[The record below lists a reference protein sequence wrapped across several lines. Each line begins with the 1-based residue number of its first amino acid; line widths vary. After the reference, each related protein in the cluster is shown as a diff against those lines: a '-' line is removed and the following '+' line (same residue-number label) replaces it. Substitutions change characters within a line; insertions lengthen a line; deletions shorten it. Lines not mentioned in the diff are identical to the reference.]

1 MRHRTVYVELHAR
14 SAFSFLRGASLP
26 EELAREAAR
35 LGLPAL
41 GLCDRDGLYG
51 IPRFHSAAREAGIR
65 ALVGAELSLDDGS
78 ILPVLVETREGY
90 RNLCR
95 LLTEAKLRSPK
106 GEAVI
111 RREELGDYAPGLL
124 VLTGDEEG
132 PLLRA
137 LVQGQSPGE
146 PAKRLLRLFGR
157 ERLFVELQR
166 NGLRGD
172 RFRNRTLLAV
182 ARELALPV
190 VATGGVLYANPE
202 GRPILDV
209 FRCLQARTD
218 LDAAGEL
225 LSPNDRRHL
234 RAPQEMEAL
243 FADLPEAIEATA
255 RIASRIAFSLED
267 LGYCFPRYAT
277 PTGESEEAF
286 LETVVWAGAQ
296 GRYGSLSPAVR
307 RQLRHELEVIR
318 KLGFAGYFLIVWDL
332 VRWCNHEGMLVQG
345 RGSAANSA
353 VCYSLGITSVDPVG
367 SRLLFERFLSEGRKG
382 WPDIDLDLPSGEA
395 RERVIQE
402 VYRRYGRRGAAM
414 TASVICFQGRS
425 AARDLGKVL
434 SLPKEL
440 MDRFSALFPGGDYP
454 HTLSWEEHGRQSG
467 LSLADPRQ
475 AAFLRLYP
483 RLLGLPRHLG
493 QHPGGMV
500 ISQGELDRIVPLEN
514 AAMPG
519 RSVLQWD
526 KDDCEELG
534 MVKIDLLG
542 LGMIAVLQ
550 EALARC
556 RTRGQPVDLSLLP
569 KDDPATFALL
579 QRVETIGVFQVES
592 RAQMSIL
599 PRLRPRCF
607 YDLVI
612 QVAIVRPGPIH
623 GGLIGTYLARRS
635 GREPVTYPD
644 PRLAP
649 ILERTLG
656 IVLFQEQAIR
666 IAMVLGGFSAAQAE
680 DLRRALGFRRDPRR
694 MERAVENLGRAMRE
708 RGIPPSAIA
717 WVARSLSS
725 FALYGFPE
733 SHAISWA
740 GLAYASAYLKAHHA
754 PEFYAAL
761 LNHQP
766 MGFYSPA
773 TLIQEG
779 KRRGIRFRPISVLF
793 SEDSCRIEEDGS
805 VRLGLRLARGLGG
818 GTRTRILAAR
828 AEAPFGSLEE
838 FQRRVPM
845 SRRELRLLASLG
857 AFQGLASHRR
867 EALWQI
873 ERPIVSEE
881 ILPRRPEGPSPLSPM
896 SPPERLRADYAGT
909 GITLGPHPMAYLRR
923 RAPAAREVA
932 ALRGLPHGARVQVAG
947 AVICRQRP
955 GTAKGFLFLS
965 LEDETGIANVIVAPD
980 LFEANRLL
988 ISLEPFLL
996 VEGTLEKARGPIQI
1010 RGEQIAALPSRGLP
1024 EPSSHD
1030 FR

>member
-1 MRHRTVYVELHAR
+1 MHRRFPYVELHAR
-14 SAFSFLRGASLP
+14 SAFSFLRGASRP
-26 EELAREAAR
+26 EELAWEAAR
-35 LGLPAL
+35 LGLPGLA
-41 GLCDRDGLYG
+41 LCDRDGVYG
-51 IPRFHSAAREAGIR
+51 IPRFHAAAREAGLR
-65 ALVGAELSLDDGS
+65 ALVGAELSLNDGS
-78 ILPVLVETREGY
+78 VLPVLVETREGY
-90 RNLCR
+90 QNLCR
-95 LLTEAKLRSPK
+95 LLSEAKLRSPK

-111 RREELGDYAPGLL
+111 RWEELGDHAPGLL
-124 VLTGDEEG
+124 ALTGDEEG

-137 LVQGQSPGE
+137 LARGQSPGE

-172 RFRNRTLLAV
+172 CFRNRTLCSV

-190 VATGGVLYANPE
+190 AATGGVLYAKAE
-202 GRPILDV
+202 ERPLLDV
-209 FRCLQARTD
+209 FHCLRNRTT
-218 LDAAGEL
+218 LHAAGSL

-234 RAPQEMEAL
+234 HAPREMEAL
-243 FADLPEAIEATA
+243 FADLPEAIETSG

-267 LGYCFPRYAT
+267 LGYSFPRYAT
-277 PTGESEEAF
+277 PTGESEDDF
-286 LETVVWAGAQ
+286 LKTVVWAGAQ
-296 GRYGSLSPAVR
+296 KRYGSLSPAVR
-307 RQLRHELEVIR
+307 RQLDHELGVIR

-332 VRWCNHEGMLVQG
+332 VRWCTQQGMLVQG

-434 SLPKEL
+434 SLPKEII
-440 MDRFSALFPGGDYP
+440 DRFSALFPGGDYP
-454 HTLSWEEHGRQSG
+454 HTLSWKEHGRQSG

-500 ISQGELDRIVPLEN
+500 IAQGELDRIVPLEN

-519 RSVLQWD
+519 RSILQWD

-556 RTRGQPVDLSLLP
+556 RARDHPVELSLLP

-579 QRVETIGVFQVES
+579 QRGETIGVFQVES

-599 PRLRPRCF
+599 PRLRPQCF
-607 YDLVI
+607 YDLVV

-623 GGLIGTYLARRS
+623 GGLIGSYLARRS

-656 IVLFQEQAIR
+656 VVLFQEQAIQ
-666 IAMVLGGFSAAQAE
+666 IAMVLGGFSAAQSE
-680 DLRRALGFRRDPRR
+680 DLRRALGFRRDSRR
-694 MERAVENLGRAMRE
+694 MERALEDLDRAMRK
-708 RGIPPSAIA
+708 RGISPPTIA
-717 WVARSLSS
+717 WVVRSLSS

-740 GLAYASAYLKAHHA
+740 GLAYASAYLKAHHG

-766 MGFYSPA
+766 MGFYAPA

-793 SEDSCRIEEDGS
+793 SEDSCTIEEGGS
-805 VRLGLRLARGLGG
+805 VRLGLRLALGLTGE
-818 GTRTRILAAR
+818 TRARILAAG
-828 AEAPFGSLEE
+828 AQAPFGSLEE
-838 FQRRVPM
+838 FRRRVPM

-873 ERPIVSEE
+873 ERPNFSEE
-881 ILPRRPEGPSPLSPM
+881 ILPRPSEGPCPLSPM
-896 SPPERLRADYAGT
+896 SPPERLRADYAGA
-909 GITLGPHPMAYLRR
+909 GITLGSHPMAYLRPR
-923 RAPAAREVA
+923 VPAARKA
-932 ALRGLPHGARVQVAG
+932 ADLYGLPQGVRVQVAG

-965 LEDETGIANVIVAPD
+965 LEDETGIANVIIAPD

-996 VEGTLEKARGPIQI
+996 VEGILQKADGPIQI
-1010 RGEQIAALPSRGLP
+1010 RGEKIAALASRGVP

>member
-1 MRHRTVYVELHAR
+1 MRRRFSYVELHAR
-14 SAFSFLRGASLP
+14 SAFSFLRGASRP
-26 EELAREAAR
+26 EELVQEAAR

-41 GLCDRDGLYG
+41 ALCDRDGLYG
-51 IPRFHSAAREAGIR
+51 IPRFHAAAREAGLR
-65 ALVGAELSLDDGS
+65 ALIGAELSMEDGS

-106 GEAVI
+106 GEA
-111 RREELGDYAPGLL
+111 RFRWEELGDAVSGLL
-124 VLTGDEEG
+124 ALTGDEEG

-137 LVQGQSPGE
+137 LARGQSPEE

-157 ERLFVELQR
+157 KRLFVELQR
-166 NGLRGD
+166 TGLRGD
-172 RFRNRTLLAV
+172 RFRSRLLCGIAQ
-182 ARELALPV
+182 ELSLPM
-190 VATGGVLYANPE
+190 VATGGILYAAAE
-202 GRPILDV
+202 GRRLLDV
-209 FRCLQARTD
+209 LHCLRAHTS
-218 LDAAGEL
+218 LDAAGAL

-234 RAPQEMEAL
+234 RSPQEMEEL
-243 FADLPEAIEATA
+243 FADLPEAIEATE
-255 RIASRIAFSLED
+255 RIASRICFSLED
-267 LGYCFPRYAT
+267 LGYSFPRYPT
-277 PTGESEEAF
+277 PAGESEEAF
-286 LETVVWAGAQ
+286 LETVVWAEAPR
-296 GRYGSLSPAVR
+296 RYGPLSPAVR
-307 RQLRHELEVIR
+307 RQLLHELEVIR

-332 VRWCNHEGMLVQG
+332 VRWCTKEGMLVQG

-353 VCYSLGITSVDPVG
+353 VCYSLGITTVDPVG
-367 SRLLFERFLSEGRKG
+367 NRLLFERFLSEGRKG

-414 TASVICFQGRS
+414 TASVISFQGRS

-440 MDRFSALFPGGDYP
+440 LDRFSALFPGGDYP
-454 HTLSWEEHGRQSG
+454 HTLSWEEQGRQSG
-467 LSLADPRQ
+467 LSSAHPRG

-483 RLLGLPRHLG
+483 KLLGLPRHLG

-500 ISQGELDRIVPLEN
+500 IAQGELDRIVPLEN

-542 LGMIAVLQ
+542 LGMIAVLE
-550 EALARC
+550 EAVERC
-556 RTRGQPVDLSLLP
+556 RARGHPIDLSRLP

-579 QRVETIGVFQVES
+579 QRVETVGVFQVES

-607 YDLVI
+607 YDIVVQI
-612 QVAIVRPGPIH
+612 AIVRPGPIH
-623 GGLIGTYLARRS
+623 GGLIGAYLARRS
-635 GREPVTYPD
+635 GREPVAYPD

-656 IVLFQEQAIR
+656 ILLFQEQAIQ

-680 DLRRALGFRRDPRR
+680 ELRRALGFRRDPRR
-694 MERAVENLGRAMRE
+694 MERAIAKLAQAMRE
-708 RGIPPSAIA
+708 RGVLARTIEWA
-717 WVARSLSS
+717 ARSLSS
-725 FALYGFPE
+725 FSLYGFPE

-740 GLAYASAYLKAHHA
+740 SLSYASAYLKAHHG

-793 SEDSCRIEEDGS
+793 SEDFCTIEEDGS
-805 VRLGLRLARGLGG
+805 VRLGLRLARGLTAA
-818 GTRTRILAAR
+818 TRMRILSAR
-828 AEAPFGSLEE
+828 TAIPFTSLEE
-838 FQRRVPM
+838 LRRRVPM

-867 EALWQI
+867 EALWEI
-873 ERPIVSEE
+873 ERPLFPEE
-881 ILPRRPEGPSPLSPM
+881 ILSRPPEAPSPLAPM
-896 SPPERLRADYAGT
+896 KPVERLSADYRGAGV
-909 GITLGPHPMAYLRR
+909 TLGPHPMAYLRR
-923 RAPAAREVA
+923 RVPAALDAASLRE
-932 ALRGLPHGARVQVAG
+932 LPHGERVQVAG

-965 LEDETGIANVIVAPD
+965 LEDETGIANVIVSPD
-980 LFEANRLL
+980 LFEANRLP

-996 VEGTLEKARGPIQI
+996 VEGILEKTRGAIQI
-1010 RGEQIAALPSRGLP
+1010 RAEKIVCLPSQGLP

>member
-1 MRHRTVYVELHAR
+1 MRPSPSYVELHAR
-14 SAFSFLRGASLP
+14 SAFSFLRGASRP
-26 EELAREAAR
+26 EELVSEAAR
-35 LGLPAL
+35 LGLPGLA
-41 GLCDRDGLYG
+41 LCDRDGVYG
-51 IPRFHSAAREAGIR
+51 IPRLQAAAREAGLR
-65 ALVGAELSLDDGS
+65 ALVGAELTLEGGS
-78 ILPVLVETREGY
+78 VLPVLAETREGY

-106 GEAVI
+106 GEARV
-111 RREELGDYAPGLL
+111 RWEELGEASPGLL
-124 VLTGDEEG
+124 ALTGDEEG
-132 PLLRA
+132 PLGRA
-137 LVQGQSPGE
+137 LLRGEDPGE
-146 PAKRLLRLFGR
+146 PARKLLRLFGR
-157 ERLFVELQR
+157 ERLWVEIQR
-166 NGLRGD
+166 SGLRGE
-172 RFRNRTLLAV
+172 RYRNRSLCAV
-182 ARELALPV
+182 AQALSLPV
-190 VATGGVLYANPE
+190 AATGGVLYAKAE
-202 GRPILDV
+202 ERPLLDV
-209 FRCLQARTD
+209 LHCLRTRTT

-225 LSPNDRRHL
+225 LSPNDRRRL
-234 RAPQEMEAL
+234 RSPREMERL
-243 FADLPEAIEATA
+243 FADLPEAVEESG
-255 RIASRIAFSLED
+255 RIASRIGFSLED
-267 LGYCFPRYAT
+267 LGYSFPRYSP
-277 PTGESEEAF
+277 PTGESEDDF
-286 LETVVWAGAQ
+286 LETVVRDGARR
-296 GRYGSLSPAVR
+296 RYGSLSPEVR
-307 RQLRHELEVIR
+307 RQLRHELGVIR
-318 KLGFAGYFLIVWDL
+318 RLGFAGYFLIVWDL
-332 VRWCNHEGMLVQG
+332 VRWCAQEGMLVQG

-353 VCYSLGITSVDPVG
+353 VCYSLGITTVDPVG

-425 AARDLGKVL
+425 AARELGKVL
-434 SLPKEL
+434 SLPGEL
-440 MDRFSALFPGGDYP
+440 LDRFSALFPGGDYP
-454 HTLSWEEHGRQSG
+454 HTLSWEEQGRQSG
-467 LSLADPRQ
+467 LSPAHPRQ

-500 ISQGELDRIVPLEN
+500 IAQGELDRIVPLEN

-542 LGMIAVLQ
+542 LGMIAVLE
-550 EALARC
+550 EAADRC
-556 RTRGQPVDLSLLP
+556 RERGRPVDLARLP
-569 KDDPATFALL
+569 KDDPETFALL
-579 QRVETIGVFQVES
+579 QRVETVGVFQVES

-623 GGLIGTYLARRS
+623 GGLIGAYLARRS
-635 GREPVTYPD
+635 GREPVVYAD

-656 IVLFQEQAIR
+656 IVLFQEQAIQ
-666 IAMVLGGFSAAQAE
+666 IAMTLGGFSAARAE
-680 DLRRALGFRRDPRR
+680 ELRRALGFRRDPRR
-694 MERAVENLGRAMRE
+694 MERAIERLARAMRE
-708 RGIPPSAIA
+708 RGLPPSTVE

-740 GLAYASAYLKAHHA
+740 GLAYASAYLKAHRS

-779 KRRGIRFRPISVLF
+779 KRRGVRFRPISVRA
-793 SEDSCRIEEDGS
+793 SEDSCTIERDGS
-805 VRLGLRLARGLGG
+805 VRLGLRLARGL
-818 GTRTRILAAR
+818 TSAARERILAAR
-828 AEAPFGSLEE
+828 AKAPFGSLEE
-838 FQRRVPM
+838 FRRRVPM
-845 SRRELRLLASLG
+845 GSKELRLLASLG

-867 EALWQI
+867 EALWEI
-873 ERPIVSEE
+873 ERPLFPEE
-881 ILPRRPEGPSPLSPM
+881 LLPRPPGGPSPLSPM
-896 SPPERLRADYAGT
+896 TAPERLAADGAGS
-909 GITLGPHPMAYLRR
+909 GLTLGPHPMAYLRR
-923 RAPAAREVA
+923 RAPAARKAA
-932 ALRGLPHGARVQVAG
+932 ALRGLPHGARVEVAG

-965 LEDETGIANVIVAPD
+965 LEDETGIANVIVAPE
-980 LFEANRLL
+980 LFEAHRLL
-988 ISLEPFLL
+988 LCLEPFLR
-996 VEGTLEKARGPIQI
+996 VEGILEKTRGTVQI
-1010 RGEQIAALPSRGLP
+1010 RGEKIARLSARGLP
-1024 EPSSHD
+1024 APSSHD

>member
-1 MRHRTVYVELHAR
+1 MLPSPSYVELHAR
-14 SAFSFLRGASLP
+14 SAFSFLRGASHP

-35 LGLPAL
+35 LGLPGLA
-41 GLCDRDGLYG
+41 LCDRDGVYG
-51 IPRFHSAAREAGIR
+51 IPRLQAAAREVGIR
-65 ALVGAELSLDDGS
+65 ALVGAELTLEDESV
-78 ILPVLVETREGY
+78 LPVLVETREGY
-90 RNLCR
+90 RNLCQ

-106 GEAVI
+106 GEARI
-111 RREELGDYAPGLL
+111 GWEELGNFAPGLL
-124 VLTGDEEG
+124 ALTGDEEG

-137 LVQGQSPGE
+137 LSRGEDPGE
-146 PAKRLLRLFGR
+146 PARKLLRLFGR

-166 NGLRGD
+166 SGLRGE
-172 RFRNRTLLAV
+172 RFRDQRLGAL
-182 ARELALPV
+182 ARELGLPV
-190 VATGGVLYANPE
+190 VATGGVLSAKAE
-202 GRPILDV
+202 ERPLLDV
-209 FRCLQARTD
+209 LHCLRNHTP
-218 LDAAGEL
+218 LDAAGKV

-234 RAPQEMEAL
+234 RSPREMEAL
-243 FADLPEAIEATA
+243 FADLPEAVETSA
-255 RIASRIAFSLED
+255 RIAARIVFSLEE
-267 LGYCFPRYAT
+267 LGYSFPRYPT
-277 PTGESEEAF
+277 PTGESEDDL
-286 LETVVWAGAQ
+286 LERVAWAGARR
-296 GRYGSLSPAVR
+296 RYGPLSPAVR
-307 RQLRHELEVIR
+307 RQLLHELGMIR
-318 KLGFAGYFLIVWDL
+318 RLGFAGYFLIVWDL
-332 VRWCNHEGMLVQG
+332 VRWCAQEGMLVQG

-353 VCYSLGITSVDPVG
+353 VCYSLGITAVDPVG

-425 AARDLGKVL
+425 AARELGKVL
-434 SLPKEL
+434 SLPGEL
-440 MDRFSALFPGGDYP
+440 LDRFSALFPGGDYP
-454 HTLSWEEHGRQSG
+454 HTLSWEEHGRQCG
-467 LSLADPRQ
+467 LSPKHPRQ

-483 RLLGLPRHLG
+483 KLLGLPRHLG

-500 ISQGELDRIVPLEN
+500 IAQGELDRIVPLEN

-542 LGMIAVLQ
+542 LGMIAVIE
-550 EALARC
+550 EAVGRC
-556 RTRGQPVDLSLLP
+556 RDRGRPVDLARLP
-569 KDDPATFALL
+569 KDDPETFALL
-579 QRVETIGVFQVES
+579 QRVETVGVFQVES

-607 YDLVI
+607 YDLVVQI
-612 QVAIVRPGPIH
+612 AIVRPGPIH
-623 GGLIGTYLARRS
+623 GGLIGSYLARRS
-635 GREPVTYPD
+635 GQEPVGYPD

-656 IVLFQEQAIR
+656 IVLFQEQALR

-680 DLRRALGFRRDPRR
+680 ELRRALGFRRDPQR
-694 MERAVENLGRAMRE
+694 MERAIEHLAQAMRE
-708 RGIPPSAIA
+708 RGVAPSTIE

-740 GLAYASAYLKAHHA
+740 GLAYASAYLKAHHG

-779 KRRGIRFRPISVLF
+779 KRRGVHFRPISVLA
-793 SEDSCRIEEDGS
+793 SEDSCTIEEDGS
-805 VRLGLRLARGLGG
+805 VRLGLCLARGLSDGARG
-818 GTRTRILAAR
+818 RILAAR
-828 AEAPFGSLEE
+828 KEAPFGSLEE
-838 FQRRVPM
+838 LRRRVPL
-845 SRRELRLLASLG
+845 SRNELRLLASLG

-867 EALWQI
+867 EALWQV
-873 ERPIVSEE
+873 ERPLFPEE
-881 ILPRRPEGPSPLSPM
+881 LLPRPPEGPSPLSPM
-896 SPPERLRADYAGT
+896 TPPERLAADGAGT
-909 GITLGPHPMAYLRR
+909 GITLGPHPMAYLRPR
-923 RAPAAREVA
+923 TAATRKA
-932 ALRGLPHGARVQVAG
+932 ANLRGLPHGARVEVAG

-980 LFEANRLL
+980 LFEAHRLL
-988 ISLEPFLL
+988 LCLEPFLL
-996 VEGTLEKARGPIQI
+996 VEGILEKAHGPIQI
-1010 RGEQIAALPSRGLP
+1010 RGEKIARLPSRGLP